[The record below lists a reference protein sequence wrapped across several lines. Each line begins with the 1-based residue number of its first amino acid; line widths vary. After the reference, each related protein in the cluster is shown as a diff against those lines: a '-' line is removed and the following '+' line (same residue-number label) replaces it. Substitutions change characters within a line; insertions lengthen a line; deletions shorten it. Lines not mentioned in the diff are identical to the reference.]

1 MGECIKWTIMIFSQ
15 ITNISFLQEGAEA
28 AFSAAGL
35 LYAIES
41 WSPIRQVQTVMFRRH
56 DTLSL
61 P

>member
-1 MGECIKWTIMIFSQ
+1 MGECINWTVMILSQ
-15 ITNISFLQEGAEA
+15 ITNTSFLQEGGKA
-28 AFSAAGL
+28 ASSAAGF